1 MNHKKEQAELS
12 DLFLLGRLYYM
23 AAGTISAEESEKTT
37 YLKRQTRF
45 CASLPESARQ
55 LPGIFLAG
63 TDQRHDRP

>member
-45 CASLPESARQ
+45 LRKSPRK
-55 LPGIFLAG
+55 
-63 TDQRHDRP
+63 RPTTTWDISGGHGPTP